1 MKKGQNETYSDL
13 VDKLLKHFGSRLQ
26 MIVLFG
32 SRARGDSRPHSDH
45 DIFLVI
51 ENLPRN
57 VLMRLKEVRTAL
69 WDIPLRINTI
79 AKTLEEV
86 ERNLTPL
93 MLEVFV
99 DGKCLYD
106 NDLFQSYRKKAVEA
120 LNESGLKRKRI
131 GGEWYWQFETI
142 PHKEWE
148 LTWEGFNELS

>member
-1 MKKGQNETYSDL
+1 
-13 VDKLLKHFGSRLQ
+13 
-26 MIVLFG
+26 
-32 SRARGDSRPHSDH
+32 
-45 DIFLVI
+45 
-51 ENLPRN
+51 
-57 VLMRLKEVRTAL
+57 MRLKEVRTAL